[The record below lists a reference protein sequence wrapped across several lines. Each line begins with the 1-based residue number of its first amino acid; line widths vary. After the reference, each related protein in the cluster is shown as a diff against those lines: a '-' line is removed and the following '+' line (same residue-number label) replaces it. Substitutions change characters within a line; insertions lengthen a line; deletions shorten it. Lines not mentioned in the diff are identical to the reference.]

1 MIKVTGAFFGFYIV
15 LCYAMASKREG
26 ENIDKYKL
34 EVNEINLIITLH
46 AMGELEDIHEFVYW
60 VRNEKEFDANFN
72 EDGYIDVTGPSE
84 NKINKL
90 IKSIVSKINSENGIS
105 E

>member
-1 MIKVTGAFFGFYIV
+1 MDN
-15 LCYAMASKREG
+15 R
-26 ENIDKYKL
+26 KL
-34 EVNEINLIITLH
+34 EVKEIDLTITLH
-46 AMGELEDIHEFVYW
+46 AMGELEDINEFVYW
-60 VRNEKEFDANFN
+60 VRNEKGFNTNFN

-90 IKSIVSKINSENGIS
+90 VKSIVSKINSENGSS

>member
-1 MIKVTGAFFGFYIV
+1 MD
-15 LCYAMASKREG
+15 
-26 ENIDKYKL
+26 NHKL
-34 EVNEINLIITLH
+34 EVKEIGLTIALH
-46 AMGELEDIHEFVYW
+46 AMGELEDINEFVYW
-60 VRNEKEFDANFN
+60 VRNEKGFDANFN

-90 IKSIVSKINSENGIS
+90 IKSIVSKINSENWHS